1 MANRKIC
8 FAVACAAVVS
18 LTPTLSIFAAD
29 APLDV
34 SRIIDKATAQSILET
49 KVKDAAARNVQGGD
63 GYYSKCNYYSIPP
76 GKTLVL
82 RIYRAAD
89 GYDPQNEFEAV
100 LKNTPSVKNVFG
112 IGDKS
117 FVAAGVESALPKDIL
132 VLYILKK
139 NTLVTIGVG
148 GFDQDAAF
156 EKAKTIAQKILTQL

>member
-1 MANRKIC
+1 M
-8 FAVACAAVVS
+8 ACAAVVS
-18 LTPTLSIFAAD
+18 VTPTLSIFAAD
-29 APLDV
+29 ALLDV

-100 LKNTPSVKNVFG
+100 LKNSPSVKNVFG

-132 VLYILKK
+132 LLYILKK
-139 NTLVTIGVG
+139 NTLVTVGVG
-148 GFDQDAAF
+148 GFGQDAAF